1 MTLLCDSGERYA
13 DTYCDDTWSTE
24 HDLWPDGYAVVLE
37 EFGASR
43 SWPVAVAGV
52 GPQPF
57 GLDYERCDKL
67 S

>member
-13 DTYCDDTWSTE
+13 DTYYDDTWLSE

-37 EFGASR
+37 EFEASH
-43 SWPVAVAGV
+43 SWPVAAAGF

-57 GLDYERCDKL
+57 GSGYERCDKL